1 MSTDKTQK
9 PTKSKKSETLE
20 VRIPFETKQAFLSAC
35 REDGTTA
42 SEVVRDSVQTY
53 LDERE
58 RPPIEEKRSI
68 IMKFPTPV
76 RHYAPRIAVGGI
88 AALGLATFAALPS
101 AAAPD
106 FKAQFGRL
114 DTNGDGV
121 LSSDEFLGPKDNA
134 TGKDGTN
141 VVIEMRKVVRTDD
154 AATEPK
160 PEIKREAFA
169 FSLPEELGGE
179 QKDEK
184 QQEFKFVTRT
194 EVKGDKD
201 GAASAPHTLEFSVD
215 DFRKQEFDSIDA
227 DKDGKVSLAEYQAR
241 QRALLTRGFEMLD
254 VNSDKS
260 LSTEEYA
267 KIVSPPVIRLGGD
280 QDAPPPQIHIEGG
293 PKASPEALTAAF
305 TRLDANKD
313 GKLSLQEYLPQT

>member
-20 VRIPFETKQAFLSAC
+20 VRIPFDTKQAFLTAC

-42 SEVVRDSVQTY
+42 SEVVRESVQTY

-58 RPPIEEKRSI
+58 QPAIQEKRTLV
-68 IMKFPTPV
+68 MKFPAPV
-76 RHYAPRIAVGGI
+76 RHYAPRIAIGGV

-121 LSSDEFLGPKDNA
+121 LSADEFLGPKDA
-134 TGKDGTN
+134 VIGKDTN
-141 VVIEMRKVVRTDD
+141 VVIEMRKVEQGDD
-154 AATEPK
+154 AAAAPK
-160 PEIKREAFA
+160 PEIRREAFA
-169 FSLPEELGGE
+169 FSLPEELGGDQKGE
-179 QKDEK
+179 QR
-184 QQEFKFVTRT
+184 QEFKLVTR
-194 EVKGDKD
+194 KGDKAD
-201 GAASAPHTLEFSVD
+201 GGGQRTLEFSID
-215 DFRKQEFDSIDA
+215 DFRKQEFNSIDA

-260 LSTEEYA
+260 LSAEEYA

-305 TRLDANKD
+305 KRLDANKD
-313 GKLSLQEYLPQT
+313 NKLSLQEYLPQT